1 MAVVRPGATFPLVSL
16 RPSTRTSV
24 HVDLPSRKATKALAA
39 KVAAHLVPGDLIRL
53 HGGLGAGKTFFT
65 RALLRA
71 LGLDERVAVTSPTFV
86 LVNEHETP
94 KGLVLHA
101 DLYRLRESAG
111 PVEHPDHRP
120 ALLLEVARLGLR
132 ERRGDGAIVIVEWSE
147 GADDAL
153 GPEARLVI
161 ELARTTE
168 NSRSA
173 TLSGALAE
181 VLA

>member
-1 MAVVRPGATFPLVSL
+1 MAVVRPGTPSPHVSAEP
-16 RPSTRTSV
+16 RTRTSV
-24 HVDLPSRKATKALAA
+24 QMDLPSRKATKALAV
-39 KVAAHLVPGDLIRL
+39 KVAAHLVPGDLLRL

-71 LGLDERVAVTSPTFV
+71 MGLDERVAVTSPTFV

-111 PVEHPDHRP
+111 PVELPEHRP
-120 ALLLEVARLGLR
+120 ALLREVARLGLR

-147 GADDAL
+147 GADEAL

-161 ELARTTE
+161 ELARNLE

-173 TLSGALAE
+173 TLSGPLAE
-181 VLA
+181 VLS